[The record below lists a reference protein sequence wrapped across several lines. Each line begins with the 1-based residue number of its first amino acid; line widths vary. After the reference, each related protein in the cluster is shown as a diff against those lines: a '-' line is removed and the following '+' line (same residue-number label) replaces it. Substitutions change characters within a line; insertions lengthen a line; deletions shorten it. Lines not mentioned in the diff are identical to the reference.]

1 MEERSNVYM
10 FATEAEVGLWE
21 QVHRIIQSTL
31 GARPEDLLS
40 REQLG
45 REERELP
52 LPVPRPLLDALEM
65 KQTVALAATPH
76 LTRERERRVS
86 YIPSSYSLVPAPI
99 VDVCIYRYSYIIII

>member
-1 MEERSNVYM
+1 MEERSDVYM

-21 QVHRIIQSTL
+21 LVHRMLQSTL

-52 LPVPRPLLDALEM
+52 LPVPGPLLDALEM

-76 LTRERERRVS
+76 LTRERERGEYHIYPLV
-86 YIPSSYSLVPAPI
+86 IPWVNPSPCTHVHGRTPLQ
-99 VDVCIYRYSYIIII
+99 